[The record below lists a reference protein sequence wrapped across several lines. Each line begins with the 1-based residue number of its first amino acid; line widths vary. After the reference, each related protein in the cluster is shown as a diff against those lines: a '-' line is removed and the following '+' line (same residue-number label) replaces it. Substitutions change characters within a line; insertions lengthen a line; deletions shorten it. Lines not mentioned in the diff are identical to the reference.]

1 MSTDEWLKKIWY
13 IYTVKYHS
21 VIKNEIMPIEATWM
35 DPERIIFNEVS
46 QTDRQTSYD
55 ITYT

>member
-1 MSTDEWLKKIWY
+1 
-13 IYTVKYHS
+13 
-21 VIKNEIMPIEATWM
+21 MPIEATWM